1 MARGGSRQGAGRKPL
16 HLVVRSKE
24 TAQKAFDRSDK
35 MPLDIM
41 LDMINGRMP
50 YDRDMMQ
57 LCQAA
62 APYLHPKL
70 ATIEQVGADGG
81 PIETKGHIDV
91 RFVSAQ
97 TEVDD
102 DGGDHASGEDA

>member
-16 HLVVRSKE
+16 HLVVKSKE
-24 TAQKAFDRSDK
+24 AAQKAFDRSDK

-41 LDMINGRMP
+41 LDMINGRMA
-50 YDRDMMQ
+50 YDKDLVQ

-70 ATIEQVGADGG
+70 STIEQVGADGG
-81 PIETKGHIDV
+81 PVQTSIDI

-97 TEVDD
+97 TEGDD
-102 DGGDHASGEDA
+102 DGGDHST